1 MHVYEVDLV
10 QSCILVMHSPNL
22 PLVRP
27 KKTDVLLIEVFVTI
41 RYKMLVF
48 TVPFMYKSGQKDSC
62 VTGQYELP
70 GSGVWFCNIPMNNTL
85 EQIY

>member
-1 MHVYEVDLV
+1 MICMHVYEVDLV

-48 TVPFMYKSGQKDSC
+48 TVPFIYKSGQKDSC

-70 GSGVWFCNIPMNNTL
+70 GSDWCMVLQHTY
-85 EQIY
+85 E